1 MNVAVL
7 ASGQG
12 SNLKAL
18 IEANKSG
25 KLDARIVLV
34 LSDKSETGA
43 FETARQNDIA
53 TGHIVRPSFS
63 SNNGFDQAVVALLR
77 EHEVDFIALAGYLR
91 MISPSLVKHYTDRI
105 LNIHP
110 ALLPAFGGKGM
121 YGRKVHEAVLEY
133 GCKVSGAT
141 VHLVE
146 EGYDTGPAVMQRCVP
161 VLPADTTETLAARVL
176 EVEHKIYPEAL
187 QLFAEK
193 RVEIQGRKVTIHD

>member
-18 IEANKSG
+18 IEANKCG

-34 LSDKSETGA
+34 LSDKSEAGA

-53 TGHIVRPSFS
+53 TRHIVRPSFS
-63 SNNGFDQAVVALLR
+63 SNNEFDQAVVALLR

-91 MISPSLVKHYTDRI
+91 MISPSIVKHYTDLI

-146 EGYDTGPAVMQRCVP
+146 EGYDTGPPVMQRCVQ
-161 VLPADTTETLAARVL
+161 VLPADTAETLATRVL
-176 EVEHKIYPEAL
+176 EVEHQLYPEAL

-193 RVEIQGRKVTIHD
+193 RVEIQGRKVTIRS

>member
-1 MNVAVL
+1 MNVAVF

-12 SNLKAL
+12 SNLKSI
-18 IEANKSG
+18 IEANKCG

-34 LSDKSETGA
+34 FSDKSDAGA
-43 FETARQNDIA
+43 FETARRNDIA
-53 TGHIVRPSFS
+53 TRHIVRPSFS
-63 SNNGFDQAVVALLR
+63 SDSDFDQAVITLLR

-91 MISPSLVKHYTDRI
+91 MISPLIVKHYTDRI
-105 LNIHP
+105 LNVHP

-146 EGYDTGPAVMQRCVP
+146 EGYDTGPPVLQRCVP
-161 VLPADTTETLAARVL
+161 VKHADTVETLAARVL
-176 EVEHKIYPEAL
+176 EVEHNIYPEAL

-193 RVEIQGRKVTIHD
+193 RVEIQGRKVIIRS